1 MGEHPE
7 TKAAIRLLDGRYGPY
22 VTDGTTNASL
32 NRDENPDDL
41 TLARAIDL
49 LKAREAKGPAKK
61 RARRSPKRAA
71 TAKSK

>member
-1 MGEHPE
+1 
-7 TKAAIRLLDGRYGPY
+7 

-32 NRDENPDDL
+32 NRDENPDEL

-49 LKAREAKGPAKK
+49 LKAREARGPVKK
-61 RARRSPKRAA
+61 RARRSAKRTA